1 MDSLTILSLGGNDM
15 LILWLDQMLP
25 VIHVYRVNRHPFS
38 ITFINSVNIECQ
50 GVARSLSNAKFSE
63 TNILVL
69 IQSNKTVEYVWVKLG
84 NISDDKS
91 WKLTTLIEK
100 KDFNCQDYLIN
111 YQERDKV
118 LAIFD
123 GFCAI
128 MTEKID
134 HSQPIILNSKKVDFA
149 TDIGTLNNLA
159 DLAWESVISVSYS
172 SSVKTL
178 VILSKC
184 KFCFLQ

>member
-1 MDSLTILSLGGNDM
+1 M

-25 VIHVYRVNRHPFS
+25 VVHVYCVNRHPFS

-50 GVARSLSNAKFSE
+50 GVARSLSSVKFSE
-63 TNILVL
+63 TSTLIL
-69 IQSNKTVEYVWVKLG
+69 IQSNKTVEYVWVKLDT
-84 NISDDKS
+84 ISDDKS

-100 KDFNCQDYLIN
+100 RDFNCEDYLIN
-111 YQERDKV
+111 YHAKDKV

-123 GFCAI
+123 GFYAI
-128 MTEKID
+128 MTEKVD
-134 HSQPIILNSKKVDFA
+134 HAQPIILNSKKVDFT

-172 SSVKTL
+172 GSMKSL

-184 KFCFLQ
+184 KFLSTIICPDGI